1 MRYQL
6 IAPRD
11 ESLSAVEQVLFN
23 RGINP
28 TDLNRFK
35 YPSQNEVLDPSLL
48 ENMVEGA
55 KMLIK
60 HIGQND
66 EIFIQVDSDCDGYT
80 SAAIL
85 INYLNCLFPHF
96 TQTKLSY
103 RIHDGKQH
111 GLLTDTIPNNVKLVI
126 APDSSSND
134 YEIHQALA
142 ERGIDVLVLDHHEA
156 EKYSEYACV
165 INNQMCDYPTK
176 SLSGAGI
183 VYKFCC
189 YLDSLLNTEYA
200 DDFIDL
206 VTTGLIADV
215 MPLKDFEVRHIILK
229 GMQGFRNPLL
239 KTMVEKDQFHFGGK
253 SLTPFSIAWY
263 IAPYINAIT
272 RSGTQSEKQV
282 VFESMIEF
290 LAYQTVPSTKR
301 GCKGQ
306 FETRVE
312 QAVRTCTNVK
322 ARQTKSKDSAMEAVL
337 KTINEENLLENKILA
352 IRLDP
357 KYAADKNLTGLI
369 ANGLLDTYCR
379 PILILNKTLEVVE
392 EEVDGKII
400 KKPKVHW
407 AGSGRGYDKANLGS
421 LRELLEASGLVDYAQ
436 GHASAFGVSIPED
449 NYEALI
455 QYVNE
460 AYKDFDCAPVYSVD
474 LIWDGMKDLSAQAF
488 AEIADEEKIWGR
500 GVEDPLIAIEGLR
513 ICGNQLRL
521 YGLEKGKPTLSIQ
534 LDDGSSLIKFKS
546 SEEEYELLHSD
557 LGYVIINAVGTCT
570 RSSWG
575 IPQFNISDYEIIG
588 RNDYYF

>member
-11 ESLSAVEQVLFN
+11 EAMSAVEQVLHN
-23 RGINP
+23 RGIKLE
-28 TDLNRFK
+28 DMERFK
-35 YPSQNEVLDPSLL
+35 YPSQNDIVDPLCL
-48 ENMVEGA
+48 EHMHEGVQ
-55 KMLIK
+55 MLMK
-60 HIGQND
+60 HVGQND
-66 EIFIQVDSDCDGYT
+66 KIFIQVDSDCDGYT

-96 TQTKLSY
+96 VQTKISY

-111 GLLTDTIPNNVKLVI
+111 GLLTDTIPEDVKLVI

-134 YEIHQALA
+134 YEEHEALHNK
-142 ERGIDVLVLDHHEA
+142 GIDVLVLDHHEA
-156 EKYSEYACV
+156 EKYSEFACV

-176 SLSGAGI
+176 ALSGAGV

-189 YLDSLLNTEYA
+189 YMDSLLGISYA
-200 DDFIDL
+200 DDYVDL
-206 VTTGLIADV
+206 ATAGIIADV
-215 MPLKDFEVRHIILK
+215 MPLKDFEIRQIILK

-239 KTMVEKDQFHFGGK
+239 KTMVAEDNFHFQGK
-253 SLTPFSIAWY
+253 ALTPFNIAWY

-290 LAYQTVPSTKR
+290 LAYKTVPSTKR

-312 QAVRTCTNVK
+312 QAVRTCKNVK
-322 ARQTKSKDSAMEAVL
+322 NRQTKSKDGAMDAVL
-337 KTINEENLLENKILA
+337 QTIKDENLLEHKILA

-369 ANGLLDTYCR
+369 ANGLLDTFCR
-379 PILILNKTLEVVE
+379 PILILNKVE
-392 EEVDGKII
+392 EDGKTY
-400 KKPKVHW
+400 W
-407 AGSGRGYDKANLGS
+407 RGSGRGYDKANLGS
-421 LRELLEASGLVDYAQ
+421 LRDLLEQSGLVEYAQ
-436 GHASAFGVSIPED
+436 GHAMAFGVSIPEENCD
-449 NYEALI
+449 ALV
-455 QYVNE
+455 QYVDE
-460 AYKDFDCAPVYSVD
+460 AYKDFDCTPIYSVD
-474 LIWDGMKDLSAQAF
+474 LIWDGTKDLSSKAF
-488 AEIADEEKIWGR
+488 AEIADEEKIWGK
-500 GVEDPLIAIEGLR
+500 GVEDPLIAIEGFR
-513 ICGNQLRL
+513 VYGRQLRL
-521 YGLEKGKPTLSIQ
+521 FGLEKGKPTLNIQ
-534 LDDGSSLIKFKS
+534 LDDGSSLVKFKS

-570 RSSWG
+570 RSNWG
-575 IPQFNISDYEIIG
+575 IPQFMISDYEIIG

>member
-11 ESLSAVEQVLFN
+11 EAMSAVEQVLHN
-23 RGINP
+23 RGIKLE
-28 TDLNRFK
+28 DMERFK
-35 YPSQNEVLDPSLL
+35 YPSQNDIVDPLCL
-48 ENMVEGA
+48 EHMHEGVQ
-55 KMLIK
+55 MLMK
-60 HIGQND
+60 HVGQND
-66 EIFIQVDSDCDGYT
+66 KIFIQVDSDCDGYT

-96 TQTKLSY
+96 VQTKISY

-111 GLLTDTIPNNVKLVI
+111 GLLTDTIPEDIKLVI

-134 YEIHQALA
+134 YEEHKELHN
-142 ERGIDVLVLDHHEA
+142 RGIDVLVLDHHEA
-156 EKYSEYACV
+156 EKYSEFACV

-176 SLSGAGI
+176 ALSGAGV

-189 YLDSLLNTEYA
+189 YMDSLLGTSYA
-200 DDFIDL
+200 DDYVDL
-206 VTTGLIADV
+206 ATAGIIADV
-215 MPLKDFEVRHIILK
+215 MPLKDFEIRQIILE

-239 KTMVEKDQFHFGGK
+239 KTMVAEDNFHFQGK
-253 SLTPFSIAWY
+253 ALTPFNIAWY

-290 LAYQTVPSTKR
+290 LAYKTVPSTKR

-312 QAVRTCTNVK
+312 QAVRTCKNVK
-322 ARQTKSKDSAMEAVL
+322 NRQTKSKDGAMDAVL
-337 KTINEENLLENKILA
+337 QTIKDENLLEHKILA

-369 ANGLLDTYCR
+369 ANGLLDTFCR
-379 PILILNKTLEVVE
+379 PILILNKVE
-392 EEVDGKII
+392 EDGKTY
-400 KKPKVHW
+400 W
-407 AGSGRGYDKANLGS
+407 RGSGRGYDKANLGS
-421 LRELLEASGLVDYAQ
+421 LRDLLEQSGLVEYAQ
-436 GHASAFGVSIPED
+436 GHAMAFGVSIPEE
-449 NYEALI
+449 NCNALV
-455 QYVNE
+455 QYVDE
-460 AYKDFDCAPVYSVD
+460 AYKDFDCTPIYSVD
-474 LIWDGMKDLSAQAF
+474 LIWDGTKDLSSKAF
-488 AEIADEEKIWGR
+488 AEIADEEKIWGK
-500 GVEDPLIAIEGLR
+500 GVEDPLIAIEGFR
-513 ICGNQLRL
+513 VYGRQLRL
-521 YGLEKGKPTLSIQ
+521 FGLEKGKPTLNIQ
-534 LDDGSSLIKFKS
+534 LDDGSSLVKFKS

-570 RSSWG
+570 RSNWG
-575 IPQFNISDYEIIG
+575 IPQFMITDYEIIG

>member
-11 ESLSAVEQVLFN
+11 EAMSAVEQVLHN
-23 RGINP
+23 RGIKLE
-28 TDLNRFK
+28 DMERFK
-35 YPSQNEVLDPSLL
+35 YPSQNDIVDPLCL
-48 ENMVEGA
+48 EHMHEGVQ
-55 KMLIK
+55 MLMK
-60 HIGQND
+60 HVGQND
-66 EIFIQVDSDCDGYT
+66 KIFIQVDSDCDGYT

-96 TQTKLSY
+96 VQTKISY

-111 GLLTDTIPNNVKLVI
+111 GLLTDTIPEDIKLVI

-134 YEIHQALA
+134 YEEHEALHN
-142 ERGIDVLVLDHHEA
+142 RGIDVLVLDHHEA
-156 EKYSEYACV
+156 EKYSEFACV

-176 SLSGAGI
+176 ALSGAGV

-189 YLDSLLNTEYA
+189 YMDSLLGTSYA
-200 DDFIDL
+200 DDYVDL
-206 VTTGLIADV
+206 ATAGIIADV
-215 MPLKDFEVRHIILK
+215 MPLKDFEIRQIILK

-239 KTMVEKDQFHFGGK
+239 KTMVAEDNFHFQGK
-253 SLTPFSIAWY
+253 ALTPFNIAWY

-290 LAYQTVPSTKR
+290 LAYKTVPSTKR

-312 QAVRTCTNVK
+312 QAVRTCKNVK
-322 ARQTKSKDSAMEAVL
+322 NRQTKSKDGAMDAVL
-337 KTINEENLLENKILA
+337 KTIKDENLLEHKILA

-369 ANGLLDTYCR
+369 ANGLLDTFCR
-379 PILILNKTLEVVE
+379 PILILNKVE
-392 EEVDGKII
+392 EEGKTY
-400 KKPKVHW
+400 W
-407 AGSGRGYDKANLGS
+407 RGSGRGYDKANLGS
-421 LRELLEASGLVDYAQ
+421 LRDLLEQSGLVEYAQ
-436 GHASAFGVSIPED
+436 GHAMAFGVSIPEENCD
-449 NYEALI
+449 ALV
-455 QYVNE
+455 QYVDE
-460 AYKDFDCAPVYSVD
+460 AYKDFDCTPIYSVD
-474 LIWDGMKDLSAQAF
+474 LIWDGTKDLSSKAF
-488 AEIADEEKIWGR
+488 AEIADEEKIWGK
-500 GVEDPLIAIEGLR
+500 GVEDPLIAIEGFR
-513 ICGNQLRL
+513 VYGRQLRL
-521 YGLEKGKPTLSIQ
+521 FGLEKGKPTLNIQ
-534 LDDGSSLIKFKS
+534 LDDGSSLVKFKS

-570 RSSWG
+570 RSNWG
-575 IPQFNISDYEIIG
+575 IPQFMITDYEIIG